1 MPGRLEA
8 LLRRV
13 PILSQF
19 NDCRD
24 GETRSAGGRTRFIAA
39 NADADALRRQLELWR
54 SGIDYELTFW
64 ERWHHTKGAEWPD
77 EYQRRL
83 RPDREIM
90 PFVIE
95 GVLATDIAKTKI
107 LDVGAGPVSKLGPV
121 WQGQRLAIVAV
132 DPLAPYYEAIVRR
145 HGVDW
150 PIKTRQGFAEDLS
163 AQFAPNSFDA
173 VYCSNALDHCID
185 PLRAVEE
192 MMIVARVGGRITL
205 EHATNEAENE
215 NYEGFHQWNIEVV
228 DRDFFIWNRAGRI
241 HMNPLIEP
249 FGRVETRRREDGRIW
264 ATIIKTTEIP
274 IDLARRHRDRL
285 QTQLAAMVAVF
296 APHLSAAALVTSSPP

>member
-1 MPGRLEA
+1 MPVGKLEA
-8 LLRRV
+8 LLSRV
-13 PILSQF
+13 PVLSRF
-19 NDCRD
+19 NDRRNGEERD
-24 GETRSAGGRTRFIAA
+24 AAGLTRFIAA
-39 NADADALRRQLELWR
+39 NPDADSLRRQLELWR
-54 SGIDYELTFW
+54 GGIDYELTFW
-64 ERWHHTKGAEWPD
+64 ERFHRTKGAEWPV

-83 RPDREIM
+83 QPDREIM
-90 PFVIE
+90 PFVVE
-95 GVLATDIAKTKI
+95 GVVAADIAKTKI

-121 WQGQRLAIVAV
+121 LQGQRLPIVAV
-132 DPLAPYYEAIVRR
+132 DPLAPFYDEITRR
-145 HGVDW
+145 YGVDW

-205 EHATNEAENE
+205 EHGLNEAENE

-228 DRDFFIWNRAGRI
+228 GADFFIWNRAGRV

-249 FGRVETRRREDGRIW
+249 FGRVETRRREDGRNW

-285 QTQLAAMVAVF
+285 QSLLAAMVIIF
-296 APHLSAAALVTSSPP
+296 APRPSAEAPKL